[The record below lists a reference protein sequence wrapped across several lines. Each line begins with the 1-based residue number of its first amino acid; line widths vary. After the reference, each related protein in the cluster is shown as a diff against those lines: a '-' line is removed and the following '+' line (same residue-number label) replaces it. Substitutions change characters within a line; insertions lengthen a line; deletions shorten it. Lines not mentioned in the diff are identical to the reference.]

1 MMGGPK
7 RRAGADGS
15 LTATKA
21 FIAVGALAST
31 LAGWTKLTLDN
42 PVAPQTAPPPTDAGL
57 DLAPLPTL
65 ISAPDFSTFVMPT
78 AQAVQQPVALPTL
91 RHVSAPAPSSGGGGG
106 GGGHHSSA
114 STHSSR

>member
-1 MMGGPK
+1 MAGPK
-7 RRAGADGS
+7 RRSGGTAS

-31 LAGWTKLTLDN
+31 LVGWTKLTMDN
-42 PVAPQTAPPPTDAGL
+42 PVTPQTAPPPTDVSL

-65 ISAPDFSTFVMPT
+65 IPAPDFSTFVVPT
-78 AQAVQQPVALPTL
+78 AQAAQAPKPPTL
-91 RHVSAPAPSSGGGGG
+91 RHVSAPPPGGGGG
-106 GGGHHSSA
+106 GGGGSRSVA

>member
-1 MMGGPK
+1 MAGPK
-7 RRAGADGS
+7 RRSAGAAS

-31 LAGWTKLTLDN
+31 LVGWSKLTMDN
-42 PVAPQTAPPPTDAGL
+42 PVTPQTAPPPTDVSL

-65 ISAPDFSTFVMPT
+65 IPAPDFSTFVIPT
-78 AQAVQQPVALPTL
+78 ADPSQAPAPPTL
-91 RHVSAPAPSSGGGGG
+91 RHVSAPPPGSGGGGG
-106 GGGHHSSA
+106 GGGGSHSVA

>member
-1 MMGGPK
+1 MAGPNRRGGGT
-7 RRAGADGS
+7 AS

-31 LAGWTKLTLDN
+31 LVGWTKLTINN
-42 PVAPQTAPPPTDAGL
+42 PLTPQTAPPPTDINL

-65 ISAPDFSTFVMPT
+65 IPAPDFSAFVVPT
-78 AQAVQQPVALPTL
+78 AQAVQAPAPPPTL
-91 RHVSAPAPSSGGGGG
+91 RHISAPPAGGGGG
-106 GGGHHSSA
+106 GGGGGSRSVA